1 MHLEDD
7 VIRALLGIIVVFIG
21 WGLVAAACAS
31 EPSPPHEAYNTDP
44 NARVYLTHQDGDYG
58 NALRDCRTV
67 H

>member
-7 VIRALLGIIVVFIG
+7 VIRALLGIIVVFIE

-31 EPSPPHEAYNTDP
+31 EPSAPHEAYLRTP
-44 NARVYLTHQDGDYG
+44 THECTSHQDGDYG
-58 NALRDCRTV
+58 NALRDCRAV